1 MVEVFKTD
9 VSTEAAA
16 KSLLAQIHQTFDE
29 YKANF
34 DLDDCD
40 QILRIECEAFEIPPQ
55 PIIELLM
62 YNGFCAEVLK
72 D

>member
-1 MVEVFKTD
+1 MVEVFKTN
-9 VSTEAAA
+9 VSTAAA
-16 KSLLAQIHQTFDE
+16 AENLVAQIHQTFDE

-40 QILRIECEAFEIPPQ
+40 LILRIECDTFSIPPQ

-62 YNGFCAEVLK
+62 YNGFCAEVLN